1 MRCLYKN
8 LKKKK
13 YQELCN
19 GQNWSANA
27 VKNCSEECASKA
39 RNVVLIS
46 GYFLLSTSK
55 LTLFEKMEIFP
66 YFSVNYRDRRKTIN
80 ILRVILLN

>member
-19 GQNWSANA
+19 RQNWPANA
-27 VKNCSEECASKA
+27 AKNFSAECASKA

-46 GYFLLSTSK
+46 GYFLLATTK

-66 YFSVNYRDRRKTIN
+66 YFSVYYRDRRKTKHP
-80 ILRVILLN
+80 